1 MSEFKNESGLKP
13 AGRAVLVKPYQPE
26 RKQSMI
32 VMPDEVSGRDQ
43 MIEQRAVVIEAGPS
57 AWCDEP
63 QPRARPG
70 DKVLVSRFAGFMATG
85 TKDNEKYRFINDRDI
100 FALIE
105 VETE

>member
-1 MSEFKNESGLKP
+1 MTEFKNTSGLKP

-26 RKQSMI
+26 RKKSLI

-43 MIEQRAVVIEAGPS
+43 MIEQRAIVIEAGPS
-57 AWCDEP
+57 AWCDESC
-63 QPRARPG
+63 PRAVPG

-85 TKDNEKYRFINDRDI
+85 TSDGEKYRFINDRDI